1 MPLYKM
7 DMKPEILR
15 SGSPPLR
22 ILLLMSIWKLT
33 NKVLCKPI
41 QFTQQKYKHLQIVLL
56 INNLL
61 NHILTVDYWT
71 REILAT
77 EMLPFSVSAPW
88 RRYSH
93 ISLSAMT
100 HFLHLHLLFL
110 QLCHCWDL
118 LISFGPVSFCSFWKG
133 LLGLVPTSVIIF
145 IALGFLSNNL
155 YSSDGN
161 VRVIIVN
168 NYCSI

>member
-118 LISFGPVSFCSFWKG
+118 LY
-133 LLGLVPTSVIIF
+133 LLWSCLLLQFLEGVVR
-145 IALGFLSNNL
+145 LGSHQCNNFHR
-155 YSSDGN
+155 SGFFEQ
-161 VRVIIVN
+161 
-168 NYCSI
+168 